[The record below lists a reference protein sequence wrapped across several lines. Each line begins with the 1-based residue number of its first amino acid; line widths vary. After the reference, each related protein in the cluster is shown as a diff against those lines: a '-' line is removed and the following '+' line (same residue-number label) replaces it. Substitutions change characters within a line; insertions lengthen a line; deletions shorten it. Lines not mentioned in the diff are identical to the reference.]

1 MTIEE
6 CLKKWL
12 SCRDK
17 SVLKREI
24 TKDEARQF
32 THMVRRLAAL
42 ILLEQRLDA
51 NYASMTN
58 YIYAW
63 PNRRNARFVGSLKR
77 TG

>member
-58 YIYAW
+58 HIYAW
-63 PNRRNARFVGSLKR
+63 PKPAAIDETPVLSGA
-77 TG
+77 

>member
-6 CLKKWL
+6 FLKKWL
-12 SCRDK
+12 SYRDK

-24 TKDEARQF
+24 TKDEVREF

-58 YIYAW
+58 HIYAW
-63 PNRRNARFVGSLKR
+63 PNRRNARFVGSVKR

>member
-6 CLKKWL
+6 FLKKWL
-12 SCRDK
+12 SYRDK

-24 TKDEARQF
+24 TKDEAREF

-63 PNRRNARFVGSLKR
+63 PNRRSARFVGSVKR